1 MHACDWWTGG
11 FTDRVPITQKL
22 AADPNAT
29 PWELIREQIYAFWK
43 ETCDGRPAII
53 LGASLGGAPTM
64 DFAVAHPEAVAGLVL
79 MDSGGH
85 SYAQPPPFLTA
96 ALAGPVSNFF
106 AWRGEENL
114 LPFPHLWRT
123 EAGWREA
130 LEAYL
135 ASGGYQRRV
144 EPGLIKTVPQKT
156 LVLWGE
162 ADDVLPVEDA
172 YKFEADLPNCEGVVM
187 IPEAMHAPALEN
199 PQFVAKTVVDYV
211 MKFKEAP
218 AAPEPAAAVEA

>member
-1 MHACDWWTGG
+1 MDWWTGG
-11 FTDRVPITQKL
+11 FTDREPFTAKL
-22 AADPNAT
+22 TSDPSAT
-29 PWELIREQIYAFWK
+29 PWELVREQQYAFWQR
-43 ETCDGRPAII
+43 TCNGRPAIV
-53 LGASLGGAPTM
+53 LGASLGGAPAM

-85 SYAQPPPFLTA
+85 SYAQPPPFFTA

-114 LPFPHLWRT
+114 LPFPHLWRK

-144 EPGLIKTVPQKT
+144 EPGLIKTVPQRT

-162 ADDVLPVEDA
+162 EDDVLPVEDA
-172 YKFEADLPNCEGVVM
+172 QKFAETLPACDRVVM
-187 IPEAMHAPALEN
+187 IPDAMHAPALEN
-199 PQFVAKTVVDYV
+199 PDFVAKTVAEYV
-211 MKFKEAP
+211 TEFNGAP
-218 AAPEPAAAVEA
+218 ASAPAGV